1 MGYVIEHNLRFSK
14 NLTISIVYSEKNI
27 QHSNFG
33 VRLFEKHNLDLYS
46 IVLFRFEFR
55 FNMNIDSAIGQLA
68 CKTGLNTITN
78 LMRFVHAQI
87 AIDD

>member
-1 MGYVIEHNLRFSK
+1 MGYAIEHNLRFSK
-14 NLTISIVYSEKNI
+14 NLTISITYSGKNI
-27 QHSNFG
+27 QHSIFAM
-33 VRLFEKHNLDLYS
+33 RFFEKYNLDLYC